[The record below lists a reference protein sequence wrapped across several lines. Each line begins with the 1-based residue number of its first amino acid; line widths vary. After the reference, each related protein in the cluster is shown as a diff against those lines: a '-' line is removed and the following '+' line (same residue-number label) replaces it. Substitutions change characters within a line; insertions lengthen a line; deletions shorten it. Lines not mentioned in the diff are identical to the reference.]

1 MFPRTILRDERYT
14 GRNGRENFLREQLAW
29 VLGIGLL
36 PRLVSENPD
45 HGDGESN
52 ERPEK
57 NDKQTRRKG
66 LLVRDDRRIKHLHRW
81 NFFCFL
87 DLRHLVLF
95 SKRLENRFLNLR
107 SPVQVRVL
115 DAEKR
120 QFPDGRIHGLAW
132 LGRDNGRAFT
142 FPT

>member
-29 VLGIGLL
+29 VLGVGLL

-66 LLVRDDRRIKHLHRW
+66 FLVRNVRRVKHLHRW
-81 NFFCFL
+81 DFFRFL

-95 SKRLENRFLNLR
+95 REGLEDRFLNLC
-107 SPVQVRVL
+107 SPIQVCVL

-120 QFPDGRIHGLAW
+120 
-132 LGRDNGRAFT
+132 
-142 FPT
+142 